1 MKYMNWFRLGIIG
14 EQKDVSDADQ
24 SLDKLSPEDGNGP
37 IYGSLIETSKLK
49 SDGDVY
55 DKDRDDK
62 SCIYNSL
69 PSTPTQCPSCL
80 RDYQEEAD
88 DCRKTPDT
96 IYEDILMKTAME
108 RRRRRIRL
116 NKIQQAQQIDPKF
129 GMNTLGHLRID
140 YSGNWN
146 KLDRYICHP

>member
-1 MKYMNWFRLGIIG
+1 MKAIELQVSKMIKTSCSNLLCGINTQLHSVAYLWYRRLTATLLKLILIHSLLQKFEQITINWCF
-14 EQKDVSDADQ
+14 S
-24 SLDKLSPEDGNGP
+24 
-37 IYGSLIETSKLK
+37 
-49 SDGDVY
+49 VY
-55 DKDRDDK
+55 
-62 SCIYNSL
+62 
-69 PSTPTQCPSCL
+69 

-116 NKIQQAQQIDPKF
+116 NKLQQAQQIDPKF

-146 KLDRYICHP
+146 KLDRYICHPWKTG